1 MKYVYN
7 FKEGNKDMRETL
19 GGKGA
24 NLCEMTNLH
33 LPIPKG
39 FIVSTNACIK
49 YYENELTIND
59 KILSEIDNAILTLE
73 KETGKKFGDEKNPLL
88 VSVRSGARESMP
100 GMMDTILNLGLT
112 DDVVESLSNKY
123 DKRFILDC
131 YRRLISMYAE
141 VVKGFDKNEFENIL
155 DNFKKERKIASDTHL
170 GEDNL
175 KKIVF
180 LYKAKYHSLAK
191 KPFPNDPKVQL
202 KEAIMAVFRSW
213 NNERAKY
220 YRQMNNIPDD
230 WGTAVNVQEM
240 VYGNLNDKSL
250 TGVLFSRNPATGENK
265 LYGEYMINAQ
275 GEDIVAGVRTPENL
289 DKLKTKMPTIYD
301 ELYRYSKKL
310 EKYYK
315 DMQDMEFTVEDGKLY
330 ILQTRNGKRTG
341 KAAIKIAT
349 DMYEEKLLNKEELIN
364 RVSIKDLNSVLH
376 KAFNEDNL
384 KDKKPIASGIPAS
397 PGAGSGK
404 VYFSAADVIA
414 AYEAGERD
422 IVLVRAETSA
432 EDIEGMN
439 KAVAVVTVRG
449 GMTSHAAVV
458 ARGMGTPCVSGCEGL
473 QIDEKKKEI
482 IYSGGIIKSNDYLS
496 VDGTSGNIYIGKFE
510 VEDAEVSK
518 EFKKFI
524 DHVSKIGVVKVRANA
539 DTEQDA
545 KKALSLGAT
554 GIGLCRTEHMFF
566 EETRIATMRKMI
578 LTEED
583 KERNAMIDK
592 LLSYQKQDFIGIF
605 EAMDGHPVTIR
616 LLDPP
621 LHEFL
626 PKNDNEVIKLAI
638 ELRIPRDRITKRIEQ
653 LKEFNPMMGHRGIR
667 LGITYPELIKMQA
680 TAIFEAKNEVE
691 EKGIKVIPEIMI
703 PLVGTI
709 EEFEYA
715 KNIIKEVYEEITGKT
730 KQDYMIGTMIEV
742 PRASIIADQL
752 AKEAQFF
759 SFGTNDLTQL
769 TYGFSRDDAGK
780 FLTDYY
786 EKGILDF
793 NPFEKLDQKGV
804 GRLIK
809 DAIQKGKKVNDKL
822 ELGIC
827 GEQGADEDSIKFLTK
842 AGIDYISCS
851 PYRIPEAILSCAKA
865 SINNK

>member
-33 LPIPKG
+33 LPVPKG
-39 FIVSTNACIK
+39 FIVSTNACLK
-49 YYENELTIND
+49 YYENNLSIND
-59 KILSEIDNAILTLE
+59 RIISEIDNAIFVLE
-73 KETGKKFGDEKNPLL
+73 KETGKKFGDPKNPLL

-100 GMMDTILNLGLT
+100 GMMDTILNLGLN
-112 DDVVESLSNKY
+112 DDIIASLSDKY

-131 YRRLISMYAE
+131 YRRLISMYSE
-141 VVKGFDKNEFENIL
+141 VVKGFDKDDFESIL
-155 DNFKKERKIASDTHL
+155 DTFKKERGISSDTEL
-170 GEDNL
+170 SEDNL

-180 LYKAKYHSLAK
+180 LYKAKYHSLANSS
-191 KPFPNDPKVQL
+191 FPTDPHEQL

-220 YRQMNNIPDD
+220 YREINNIPDD
-230 WGTAVNVQEM
+230 WGTAVNVVEM
-240 VYGNLNDKSL
+240 VYGNLNDNSL

-289 DKLKTKMPTIYD
+289 DILKSKMPNIYD
-301 ELYRYSKKL
+301 ELYKYSKKL

-315 DMQDMEFTVEDGKLY
+315 DMQDIEFTVEDGKLY

-349 DMYEEKLLNKEELIN
+349 DMYEEKLLTKEELVN
-364 RVSIKDLNSVLH
+364 RVTIKDLNSILH
-376 KAFNEDNL
+376 KTFNGKTLEENES
-384 KDKKPIASGIPAS
+384 IASGIPAS

-404 VYFSAADVIA
+404 IYFSAKDVIK

-422 IVLVRAETSA
+422 IVLVRTETSA

-439 KAVAVVTVRG
+439 KSSAVVTVRG

-458 ARGMGTPCVSGCEGL
+458 ARGMGIPCVSGCEGL
-473 QIDEKKKEI
+473 QINENAKEI
-482 IYSGGIIKSNDYLS
+482 IYDGGILKDGDYIS
-496 VDGTSGNIYIGKFE
+496 VDGTSGNIYVGKFE
-510 VEDAEVSK
+510 VEDASVSE

-524 DHVSKIGVVKVRANA
+524 DHVSKIGTVKVRANA
-539 DTEQDA
+539 DTGSDA

-578 LTEED
+578 LAED
-583 KERNAMIDK
+583 DRERQIMIDR
-592 LLSYQKQDFIGIF
+592 LLAYQKEDFISIF
-605 EAMDGHPVTIR
+605 ETMDGHPVTIR

-638 ELRIPRDRITKRIEQ
+638 ELRVPRDRIVKRIEQ

-680 TAIFEAKNEVE
+680 TAIFEAKVEAE

-703 PLVGTI
+703 PLVGTLK
-709 EEFEYA
+709 EFEYA
-715 KNIIKEVYEEITGKT
+715 KDIIFEVYKNITGKD
-730 KQDYMIGTMIEV
+730 KPDYMIGTMIEI
-742 PRASIIADQL
+742 PRASIIADSL
-752 AKEAQFF
+752 AKEAEFF

-780 FLTDYY
+780 FLNDYY

-804 GRLIK
+804 GKLIK
-809 DAIQKGKKVNDKL
+809 DAISKGKKANEKL

-851 PYRIPEAILSCAKA
+851 PYRVPEAILSCAKA
-865 SINNK
+865 SLDRK

>member
-1 MKYVYN
+1 MI
-7 FKEGNKDMRETL
+7 FIAL
-19 GGKGA
+19 GTQKFQF
-24 NLCEMTNLH
+24 NRLLQM
-33 LPIPKG
+33 
-39 FIVSTNACIK
+39 
-49 YYENELTIND
+49 
-59 KILSEIDNAILTLE
+59 IDNLFDE
-73 KETGKKFGDEKNPLL
+73 GKINEPVYAQIGNSDYRPKNF
-88 VSVRSGARESMP
+88 EY
-100 GMMDTILNLGLT
+100 GLF
-112 DDVVESLSNKY
+112 L
-123 DKRFILDC
+123 
-131 YRRLISMYAE
+131 
-141 VVKGFDKNEFENIL
+141 DKNEFENIL
-155 DNFKKERKIASDTHL
+155 EVFKKERGISSDTEL
-170 GEDNL
+170 TEDNL

-180 LYKAKYHSLAK
+180 LFKAKYHSLAK
-191 KPFPNDPKVQL
+191 KPFPSDPKEQL
-202 KEAIMAVFRSW
+202 REAIMAVFRSW

-220 YRQMNNIPDD
+220 YREINNIPDD

-289 DKLKTKMPTIYD
+289 DKLKTKMPNIYD

-315 DMQDMEFTVEDGKLY
+315 DMQDMEFTVQNGKLY

-341 KAAIKIAT
+341 KAAIKVAI
-349 DMYEEKLLNKEELIN
+349 DMYEEKLLTKEELVN

-376 KAFNEDNL
+376 KAFSEKVL
-384 KDKKPIASGIPAS
+384 KGNKPFATGIPAS
-397 PGAGSGK
+397 PGAGSGRIC
-404 VYFSAADVIA
+404 FSASDVIK
-414 AYEAGERD
+414 AYDAGERD
-422 IVLVRAETSA
+422 IVLVRTETSA

-439 KAVAVVTVRG
+439 KACAVVTIRG

-482 IYSGGIIKSNDYLS
+482 ICSDGIIKEGDYIS
-496 VDGTSGNIYIGKFE
+496 VDGTSGNLYIGKFE
-510 VEDAEVSK
+510 VEDANVSD

-524 DHVSKIGVVKVRANA
+524 DYVSKIGTVKVRANA
-539 DTEQDA
+539 DTKEDA
-545 KKALSLGAT
+545 KRALSLGAT

-566 EETRIATMRKMI
+566 EETRIAAMRKMI
-578 LTEED
+578 LAEDD
-583 KERNAMIDK
+583 KERKIMINK
-592 LLSYQKQDFIGIF
+592 LLSYQKKDFISIF
-605 EAMDGHPVTIR
+605 ETMDGHPVTIR

-638 ELRIPRDRITKRIEQ
+638 ELRVPRDRIMKRIEE

-680 TAIFEAKNEVE
+680 IAIFEAKTEVE

-703 PLVGTI
+703 PLVGTL

-715 KNIIKEVYEEITGKT
+715 KEIIYEVYKNITGKF
-730 KQDYMIGTMIEV
+730 KPDYMIGTMIEV
-742 PRASIIADQL
+742 PRASIIADSL
-752 AKEAQFF
+752 AKEAEFF

-780 FLTDYY
+780 FLNDYY

-804 GRLIK
+804 GKLIK
-809 DAIQKGKKVNDKL
+809 DAISKGKKVNEKL

-827 GEQGADEDSIKFLTK
+827 GEQGANEDSIKFLAK

-865 SINNK
+865 SLEKK